1 MQLVFEASDSVDWA
15 QTMGNS
21 TMVPAPVL
29 RSVILYCFALN
40 ICASEEIIEASET
53 EAGVNYLRANFEF
66 EWSTIHEFRR
76 HGYSAIRDAL
86 TNLFVTIFLDA
97 GQTPSVFAARC
108 EAEARL
114 RRAIQADSI
123 VLDL

>member
-1 MQLVFEASDSVDWA
+1 MRSKIAFCDQTERISVGAFSAMLERRRLMQLVFEASDSVDWA

-53 EAGVNYLRANFEF
+53 DAGVNYLRANFEF
-66 EWSTIHEFRR
+66 E
-76 HGYSAIRDAL
+76 
-86 TNLFVTIFLDA
+86 
-97 GQTPSVFAARC
+97 
-108 EAEARL
+108 
-114 RRAIQADSI
+114 
-123 VLDL
+123 